1 MKQWILQGFLSGM
14 LLLPLSMSLMAN
26 TIFEEIIC
34 RINNDI
40 ITSSEYENAKNI
52 IRKSL
57 QAEGKLSQERLAEA
71 LDKRKNKLLKDM
83 IEERLL
89 VQRAVALNLTADT
102 DVIKFMDRLRKENNL
117 PSIEAVEIAMR
128 EQGINPTEFKRRVE
142 EQSLREKV
150 LGREVYYRLQI
161 SSEEVKKYYDSHQK
175 DFDRPEQVRLQEIL
189 ILTGEKKPVEVQKL
203 EKKAEEALEK
213 ARTGEKFAEIVS
225 EYSDGPTAKQGGG
238 LGFFPRGQ
246 LHKEI
251 ETVVFSLRRGQ
262 ISDILRSKDG
272 FRIIKVIE
280 KHSAGVQSLEAV
292 KGEIGNLLMVDKAVP
307 ALKRYIVNLR
317 KKSYIKVKPGYVD
330 SGADVGTA
338 SSDDKAPELPKPMAF
353 ESHVK
358 KK

>member
-1 MKQWILQGFLSGM
+1 MKQWILQGFLSGL
-14 LLLPLSMSLMAN
+14 LLLPLSISLMAN

-57 QAEGKLSQERLAEA
+57 KAEGKLSQERLAEA
-71 LDKRKNKLLKDM
+71 LDKRKNNLLKDM

-189 ILTGEKKPVEVQKL
+189 ILTGEKEPAEVQKL

-213 ARTGEKFAEIVS
+213 ARTGEKFDEIAA
-225 EYSDGPTAKQGGG
+225 EYSDGPTAKGGGG
-238 LGFFPRGQ
+238 LGFFRKGQ

-251 ETVVFSLRRGQ
+251 EAVVFSLRRGQ
-262 ISDILRSKDG
+262 ITDILKSKDG

-280 KHSAGVQSLEAV
+280 KHRAGIQSLEAV
-292 KGEIGNLLMVDKAVP
+292 KGEIGNRLMANKAIP
-307 ALKRYIVNLR
+307 ALKRYIVTLR
-317 KKSYIKVKPGYVD
+317 KQSYIKVKPGYVD
-330 SGADVGTA
+330 SGAEVETA
-338 SSDDKAPELPKPMAF
+338 SSDGDATELTKPRAF
-353 ESHVK
+353 ESQVRK
-358 KK
+358 K